1 MKPGDSLAPIE
12 RGREMKAK
20 MLTLMSIAVLLASG
34 GLALAHHGR
43 LQDHLLRGTILSYG
57 LYGTG
62 SGAFLQR
69 AAHAPGGPAGIELVE
84 QTTILAAMPG
94 SRFGFCVSVT
104 GALEDGVLDLEKVVF
119 HPPVFGPD
127 GTVSTGY
134 EQEIELTAAGG
145 EAIACLGHTLE
156 SGYEAARGRWTVR
169 LMAADQVIAE
179 KTFELR

>member
-1 MKPGDSLAPIE
+1 
-12 RGREMKAK
+12 MKAN
-20 MLTLMSIAVLLASG
+20 MLSLIPVAALLAAS

-57 LYGTG
+57 IYSTG

-69 AAHAPGGPAGIELVE
+69 TTHAPGGPAGIELVE
-84 QTTILAAMPG
+84 QTTILAAQPG
-94 SRFGFCVSVT
+94 TRFGFCVSVA
-104 GALEDGVLDLEKVVF
+104 GALEDGDLDLEKVIL
-119 HPPVFGPD
+119 HPPVFGAD
-127 GTVSTGY
+127 GRVSTGY
-134 EQEIELTAAGG
+134 EQEIELTATGG

-156 SGYEAARGRWTVR
+156 SEAEAVPGRWTVR

>member
-1 MKPGDSLAPIE
+1 M
-12 RGREMKAK
+12 R
-20 MLTLMSIAVLLASG
+20 MLTLVLALALAAAS

-57 LYGTG
+57 IYGTG

-69 AAHAPGGPAGIELVE
+69 TAHAPGGPAGIELVE
-84 QTTILAAMPG
+84 QTSILAAQPG
-94 SRFGFCVSVT
+94 TRFGFCVSVT
-104 GALEDGVLDLEKVVF
+104 GALDDGDLDLEKAVV
-119 HPPVFGPD
+119 HPPVFGAD
-127 GTVSTGY
+127 GAVSTGY

-156 SGYEAARGRWTVR
+156 SEAEAVPGRWTVR
-169 LMAADQVIAE
+169 LMAADQMVAE

>member
-1 MKPGDSLAPIE
+1 MKTHELA
-12 RGREMKAK
+12 
-20 MLTLMSIAVLLASG
+20 LTVLLTVASG
-34 GLALAHHGR
+34 LAFAHHGR

-57 LYGTG
+57 IYGTG

-84 QTTILAAMPG
+84 QTSILAAHPG
-94 SRFGFCVSVT
+94 ARFGFCVSVT
-104 GALEDGVLDLEKVVF
+104 GALDDGDLDLEKVML

-127 GTVSTGY
+127 GAVSTRY

-156 SGYEAARGRWTVR
+156 GGAEAAPGRWTVR

-179 KTFELR
+179 KVFELR

>member
-1 MKPGDSLAPIE
+1 
-12 RGREMKAK
+12 MKAN
-20 MLTLMSIAVLLASG
+20 MLRLIPVVALLAAS

-57 LYGTG
+57 MYGTG

-69 AAHAPGGPAGIELVE
+69 TAHAPGGPAGIELVE
-84 QTTILAAMPG
+84 QTTILAAQPG
-94 SRFGFCVSVT
+94 MRFGFCVSVT
-104 GALEDGVLDLEKVVF
+104 GALEDGDLDLEKVIL
-119 HPPVFGPD
+119 HPPVFGGD
-127 GTVSTGY
+127 GKVSTGY

-156 SGYEAARGRWTVR
+156 REAEAVPGRWTVR

>member
-1 MKPGDSLAPIE
+1 MKSS
-12 RGREMKAK
+12 
-20 MLTLMSIAVLLASG
+20 MSIAAVTLLALASG
-34 GLALAHHGR
+34 LAAAHHGR

-57 LYGTG
+57 IYSTG

-69 AAHAPGGPAGIELVE
+69 TAHAPGGPAGIELIE
-84 QTTILAAMPG
+84 QTSILAAQPG

-104 GALEDGVLDLEKVVF
+104 GALDDGDLDLEKVVV
-119 HPPVFGPD
+119 HPPVFEAD
-127 GTVSTGY
+127 GTVSTSY

-156 SGYEAARGRWTVR
+156 TGAEAVPGRWTVR

>member
-1 MKPGDSLAPIE
+1 MKSS
-12 RGREMKAK
+12 
-20 MLTLMSIAVLLASG
+20 TSIAVVTLLALASG
-34 GLALAHHGR
+34 LAAAHHGR

-57 LYGTG
+57 VYGTG
-62 SGAFLQR
+62 SGAFLKR

-84 QTTILAAMPG
+84 QTAILAAQPG
-94 SRFGFCVSVT
+94 LHFGFCVSVT
-104 GALEDGVLDLEKVVF
+104 GAPEDGDLDLEKVIL
-119 HPPVFGPD
+119 HPPVFGAD

-134 EQEIELTAAGG
+134 EQEIELNAAGG

-156 SGYEAARGRWTVR
+156 NETEAVPGRWTVR

>member
-1 MKPGDSLAPIE
+1 MKTYKLA
-12 RGREMKAK
+12 
-20 MLTLMSIAVLLASG
+20 LTMLLAVAS

-57 LYGTG
+57 IYGTG

-69 AAHAPGGPAGIELVE
+69 TAHAPGGAAGIELVE
-84 QTTILAAMPG
+84 QPCILAAQPG
-94 SRFGFCVSVT
+94 TRFGFCVSVP
-104 GALEDGVLDLEKVVF
+104 GALEDGDLDLEKAIL
-119 HPPVFGPD
+119 HPPVFGAD
-127 GTVSTGY
+127 GKVSTGY
-134 EQEIELTAAGG
+134 EQEIELTANGG

-156 SGYEAARGRWTVR
+156 NETEAVPGRWTVR

>member
-1 MKPGDSLAPIE
+1 MKSS
-12 RGREMKAK
+12 
-20 MLTLMSIAVLLASG
+20 TNIAVVTLLALAS

-57 LYGTG
+57 IYGTG

-84 QTTILAAMPG
+84 QTTILTAQPG
-94 SRFGFCVSVT
+94 TRFGFCVSVT
-104 GALEDGVLDLEKVVF
+104 GALDDGDLDLEKVVL
-119 HPPVFGPD
+119 HPPVFGTD
-127 GTVSTGY
+127 GTVSTNY

-156 SGYEAARGRWTVR
+156 SEAAAVPGRWTIR

-179 KTFELR
+179 KSFELR